1 MITIADWIANLLV
14 LGISLF
20 LIGFST
26 IGLLVIF
33 GGIYK
38 EVMKRE

>member
-26 IGLLVIF
+26 IVLLVIF